1 MGAMAAGKKPG
12 LYFFCMNDLY
22 RTTLAFFWSDMFFV
36 AVPLYA
42 LNFSFPGPARISV
55 LPAIFKNK
63 IYGKSSDTFSYTLH
77 LKVLKI

>member
-1 MGAMAAGKKPG
+1 
-12 LYFFCMNDLY
+12 
-22 RTTLAFFWSDMFFV
+22 MFFV
-36 AVPLYA
+36 AIPLYA